1 MSYMIDDL
9 KLALMG
15 IVSNDTIGLPTTAA
29 DTNTVGTVLGI
40 AFAIIGALAVL
51 FIVVGGFR
59 LTWSQGD
66 PQKIAKA
73 RMTILYAVIGLV
85 IAILAEVIVG
95 VVLDWL

>member
-1 MSYMIDDL
+1 MTIF
-9 KLALMG
+9 KIIGA
-15 IVSNDTIGLPTTAA
+15 VSNGSIGLPTTEATA
-29 DTNTVGTVLGI
+29 STFQTALTIV
-40 AFAIIGALAVL
+40 FAILGALSVL